1 MTLNSLA
8 IVLNTLLMLL
18 LTAAYSMPTNEQ
30 QRTGENKVT
39 HKEATDL
46 ESSLNFSTTSTL
58 EVTRLPTEL
67 AGLSIHSYL
76 KELYSNLTYSDRL
89 LLSNEEMEV
98 STVQSYKNQLQVKGM

>member
-8 IVLNTLLMLL
+8 IVLSILLMLL
-18 LTAAYSMPTNEQ
+18 LAAAYSMPTNEQ

-46 ESSLNFSTTSTL
+46 ESSLNFSTL
-58 EVTRLPTEL
+58 EVARLSTEL

-98 STVQSYKNQLQVKGM
+98 STVQSYKNQLQLKGM